1 MHKRGP
7 KEQRPGVKSLYGYNS
22 MSCRTL
28 LKRKNEVFKNY
39 VRHRSSSGKRFRI
52 FRSEAAWELE
62 AGRVD

>member
-22 MSCRTL
+22 VSGRTS

-39 VRHRSSSGKRFRI
+39 VRHGSSGGKRFRI
-52 FRSEAAWELE
+52 FRSEAAWELQV
-62 AGRVD
+62 GRVD